1 MDLPARVRTVHAD
14 HWRAQGRLRE
24 RFGGAVEDLRDL
36 QVVFSGVRLP
46 EFNGGDVT
54 GPDPDLDGARAF
66 YARHGVSEWGVRVPA
81 GMPWDAGHKLR
92 TLRLLG
98 LEAGGGRAA
107 PPAVDGLTVRAA
119 VPRDIDAVL
128 AVDAIAFGLDPG
140 ERGPWLTP
148 MLATDA
154 ALVAIG
160 ELDGEP
166 VACGYVVHT
175 AGRAGPAAHLGGVGV
190 LPAVRGRGIAAAL
203 SHWLLEAGWARGARL
218 AELHADSDAAAR
230 IYHRLG
236 FFEAG
241 GLDVYVEL

>member
-1 MDLPARVRTVHAD
+1 VDLPARVRTVHAD
-14 HWRAQGRLRE
+14 HWHAQGRLRE
-24 RFGGAVEDLRDL
+24 RFGGAVEELRDL
-36 QVVFSGVRLP
+36 QVMFSGVRLP

-54 GPDPDLDGARAF
+54 GPAPDLDGARAF
-66 YARHGVSEWGVRVPA
+66 YARHGCDDWGVRVPA
-81 GMPWDAGHKLR
+81 GTPWHHGHKLR

-98 LEAGGGRAA
+98 LDPGAHRRV
-107 PPAVDGLTVRAA
+107 PPAVPGLTLRAA
-119 VPRDIDAVL
+119 VPHDIDAVL
-128 AVDAIAFGLDPG
+128 AVDAIAFGIDPG
-140 ERGPWLTP
+140 ERGPWFAP

-154 ALVAIG
+154 ATVAIG

-166 VACGYVVHT
+166 VACGYIVYT

-203 SHWLLEAGWARGARL
+203 SHWLLEVGWARGAQL

-230 IYHRLG
+230 VYHRLG